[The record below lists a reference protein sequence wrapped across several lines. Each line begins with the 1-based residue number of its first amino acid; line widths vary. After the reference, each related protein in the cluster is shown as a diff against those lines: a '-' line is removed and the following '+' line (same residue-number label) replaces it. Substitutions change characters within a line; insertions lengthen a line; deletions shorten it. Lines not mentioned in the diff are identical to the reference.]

1 MRHGVIRAGRDGVIS
16 AVNPDRRDTA
26 MSSID
31 SKPPMGALSRAA
43 LAVLPVVAASLL
55 GQLATVPNL
64 VPWYQGLAKP
74 GFNPPDW
81 VFAPVWT
88 ALYALMAF
96 AAWRLLG
103 LPRGTPGRAAA
114 LGYFFLQLA
123 LNAAW
128 PWLFFALKSPLA
140 ALVEIVPQLL
150 AILLAIDRFRRLD
163 RIAAACLVPLAAW
176 VAFAGVLTFAIWR
189 LNP

>member
-1 MRHGVIRAGRDGVIS
+1 MTRI
-16 AVNPDRRDTA
+16 DT
-26 MSSID
+26 
-31 SKPPMGALSRAA
+31 KPPLGALARAA
-43 LAVLPVVAASLL
+43 LAVVPVVAASLL

-88 ALYALMAF
+88 ALYALMAY
-96 AAWRLLG
+96 AAWRILG
-103 LPRGTPGRAAA
+103 IPRGTPGRAAA
-114 LGYFFLQLA
+114 LGLFYVQLA

-128 PWLFFALKSPLA
+128 PFLFFALKSPLA

-150 AILLAIDRFRRLD
+150 AILAAIDRFRRLD
-163 RIAAACLVPLAAW
+163 PVAAACLAPLAAW
-176 VAFAGVLTFAIWR
+176 VGFACVLTFAVWR

>member
-1 MRHGVIRAGRDGVIS
+1 MAS
-16 AVNPDRRDTA
+16 ADNT
-26 MSSID
+26 
-31 SKPPMGALSRAA
+31 KPPMGALARAA

-64 VPWYQGLAKP
+64 APWYQGLVKP

-88 ALYALMAF
+88 ALYALMAC

-103 LPRGTPGRAAA
+103 VPRGTPGRAAA
-114 LGYFFLQLA
+114 LGLFHLQLS
-123 LNAAW
+123 LNAGW
-128 PWLFFALKSPLA
+128 PFLFFALKSPLL
-140 ALVEIVPQLL
+140 ALVEIVPQFL
-150 AILLAIDRFRRLD
+150 AIAACIRQGRRVD
-163 RIAAACLVPLAAW
+163 PVAAACLVPLAAW
-176 VAFAGVLTFAIWR
+176 VAFAAVLTFAVWR